1 MCFHIISSVNKSRIP
16 IQKSPYFMMYN
27 MYNGNDVNAALLVRL
42 CFVTHIGATISSPRG
57 GDCSYCSGLYSGSLL
72 TPGHVPSF
80 GVPRI

>member
-1 MCFHIISSVNKSRIP
+1 MFSHISSVNKSR
-16 IQKSPYFMMYN
+16 QKSPYFYDV
-27 MYNGNDVNAALLVRL
+27 NGNDVNAALLVRL
-42 CFVTHIGATISSPRG
+42 CFVTHIGATTSSPRG